1 MPDLNRQITVV
12 IPTLNEENAIGKV
25 IEEVKQQGI
34 TNILVVD
41 GYSTDRTVKIAR
53 EKGAKVIMQEGKGKA
68 DAIKTA
74 VKHVNTPYMLVMDG
88 DWTYPAKHI
97 KDMLE
102 LVGEYDEI
110 IGARLNGRR
119 NIPLANRFGNK
130 ILTMAFNTLFGT
142 KLRDVCSGMYLIKT
156 ELAKEADYEMRGFSV
171 EVELAAHVASTTGR
185 ITDIPIEYRQRKGRS
200 KLAKSHGFKIL
211 NDIIKLTWRYNP
223 TFFIMIL
230 GSTLTIPALLILAW
244 VAVELIFF
252 GVKHHVWAIL
262 GSTMATAGITS
273 LTLAVMA
280 IYLKRLEYRMHKK
293 VREIYDNVKEL
304 ITK

>member
-97 KDMLE
+97 KQLYIKALKDGLDI
-102 LVGEYDEI
+102 V
-110 IGARLNGRR
+110 IGARNKD
-119 NIPLANRFGNK
+119 NMPLSYKVGNW
-130 ILTMAFNTLFGT
+130 ILTKFFNILFGC
-142 KLRDVCSGMYLIKT
+142 KLKDVLSGMYLAKT
-156 ELAKEADYEMRGFSV
+156 DTLKAMLFDTKGFSI
-171 EVELAAHVASTTGR
+171 ESEIAAHISSTTGK
-185 ITDIPIEYRQRKGRS
+185 IGEIPIEYRERIGKKKLGRKHGLKIAKDMI
-200 KLAKSHGFKIL
+200 KLAWS
-211 NDIIKLTWRYNP
+211 YNP
-223 TFFIMIL
+223 TF
-230 GSTLTIPALLILAW
+230 TIYATASLLLIPGLAIGTW
-244 VAVELIFF
+244 VAYHYFFTGIKYYIKGLIAIILATTGFQSLQL
-252 GVKHHVWAIL
+252 AIL
-262 GSTMATAGITS
+262 A
-273 LTLAVMA
+273 L
-280 IYLKRLEYRMHKK
+280 YLKRLEQRMNRSIKEIKK
-293 VREIYDNVKEL
+293 
-304 ITK
+304 